1 MDEIKSAV
9 HHWWPRSVSK
19 HWVGDDGYVGAV
31 RANGYHFR
39 TQHGKLGGI
48 KNAHTLKMA
57 PEGQTSPWDH
67 SFEMK
72 YDGADQSFPRIIEE
86 IQNLVSIW
94 MESNPPLTIFQ
105 EVQASN
111 WLRLNL
117 ARSLVSICLRGPLNR
132 FMALDLAMKLRGG
145 RISPREQNRIIGHNI
160 QHMLKDYV
168 KYMSGRGKVG
178 LLFSPEREFI
188 FGDGFFH
195 NLTTAGNINH
205 SARMIIPLTPRISVI
220 YAMPHSWTPEPMFH
234 ACMITADVTDQMNR
248 TIEVYSKDELF
259 YCNERPNPSKD
270 FLLGK
275 FQKYDWGRNP
285 ADHIIAKLPGIHEI

>member
-1 MDEIKSAV
+1 
-9 HHWWPRSVSK
+9 
-19 HWVGDDGYVGAV
+19 
-31 RANGYHFR
+31 
-39 TQHGKLGGI
+39 
-48 KNAHTLKMA
+48 
-57 PEGQTSPWDH
+57 
-67 SFEMK
+67 
-72 YDGADQSFPRIIEE
+72 
-86 IQNLVSIW
+86 